1 MTDAD
6 REGELFETDKSSTK
20 LHWQGRSGIVRK
32 YHPPEEITPHES
44 HVTVDWL
51 NGHLDLPPGNT
62 TREKRPTVDSDSG
75 KFWGI
80 PYKTSEKAIV
90 KWLVAR
96 NDESPFET
104 LNEEGL
110 PPTSE
115 GNNWYSLLDTHEK
128 WDIKLRTDSGWAL
141 ATDPWG
147 ETDHWLPPRWRLES
161 GPREGQVIDQIYC
174 FTRENGKYRYEV
186 AMQQII
192 VP

>member
-32 YHPPEEITPHES
+32 YHPPGEVAPDEA

-51 NGHLDLPPGNT
+51 NGHLDLPGGKGD
-62 TREKRPTVDSDSG
+62 KRPTVDSESG

-80 PYKTSEKAIV
+80 PYAASGKAFV
-90 KWLVAR
+90 KWMEAKNNKNLL
-96 NDESPFET
+96 ET

-110 PPTSE
+110 PPKSE
-115 GNNWYSLLDTHEK
+115 GYNWYRLLGEHQK
-128 WDIKLRTDSGWAL
+128 WDIKLRTDEGWAL

-147 ETDHWLPPRWRLES
+147 ETDHWLPPRWILMS
-161 GPREGQVIDQIYC
+161 GPREGQVVDQEYC

-192 VP
+192 IP